1 MPSPSRQRGI
11 SLIEVLVA
19 VLILSLGLLG
29 VAAMQNKSLSMN
41 HSAYLRS
48 QANIMAYDILDR
60 MRANR
65 SAAMNGAYDHQPEAA
80 VPAGGNIAA
89 EDLRG
94 WLSDLAATL
103 PEGTAEITSSNENRV
118 SVTVQWRDRDG
129 ETQAFVTVTE
139 L

>member
-1 MPSPSRQRGI
+1 MPSPSRQRGV

-65 SAAMNGAYDHQPEAA
+65 SAAMNGAYDHPQGAP
-80 VPAGGNIAA
+80 ND
-89 EDLRG
+89 DLSD

-129 ETQAFVTVTE
+129 ETRAFVTVTE